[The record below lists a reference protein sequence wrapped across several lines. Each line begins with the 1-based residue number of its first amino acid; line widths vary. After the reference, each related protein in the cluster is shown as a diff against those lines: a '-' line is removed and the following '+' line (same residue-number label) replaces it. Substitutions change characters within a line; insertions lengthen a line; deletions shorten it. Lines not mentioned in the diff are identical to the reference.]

1 MAVTHLLDT
10 SVYSQPV
17 RKTPVQTALDR
28 WEAIGDTAVVSS
40 VICEAE
46 VLFGIRNEKRK
57 NSGTKIGE
65 RYDVLLKGKCDLMP
79 VDTAVAEI
87 YAEMR
92 DDLQSRG
99 KKIAHM
105 DLLIAATAKANNLIV
120 ATLNV
125 KDFEIINGITVEDW
139 SKPLPTS

>member
-1 MAVTHLLDT
+1 MPVTHLLDT
-10 SVYSQPV
+10 SVYSQPI
-17 RKTPVQTALDR
+17 RKTPVQAAMDR
-28 WEAIGDTAVVSS
+28 WEAVGDTAVVSS

-57 NSGTKIGE
+57 HSDTKIEE
-65 RYDVLLKGKCDLMP
+65 RYAALLKGKCDLLP
-79 VDTAVAEI
+79 VDNAVAEA

-99 KKIAHM
+99 KKVADM

-120 ATLNV
+120 ATLNTN
-125 KDFEIINGITVEDW
+125 DFHAIPGVTIEDW
-139 SKPLPTS
+139 SQPVPP